1 MPRDILLF
9 LVVFPIA
16 IVLGWLTT
24 RGASPERPTWPV
36 RLYIS
41 LFRSASVS
49 VLRRYGESRTQ
60 SSRREQLLAA
70 VFVWFFVLFVLA
82 QFFFGCSAR
91 TGQGFMC
98 S

>member
-9 LVVFPIA
+9 LVVLPIA
-16 IVLGWLTT
+16 IIAGLLTV
-24 RGASPERPTWPV
+24 RGSSEERPTWPV

-41 LFRSASVS
+41 LFRSANVS
-49 VLRRYGESRTQ
+49 ILRRYGDSRVR
-60 SSRREQLLAA
+60 SSYREQFLVA
-70 VFVWFFVLFVLA
+70 VFVWFFVLFMFA
-82 QFFFGCSAR
+82 QAFFGCSAR